1 MVKKM
6 EAKYLG
12 QGTVE
17 LTITFHVIEKN
28 WKVHTYYV
36 YIVLQILAGISVF
49 SSCFMKWNRLQF
61 HYTNAAQVVQLGKKG
76 SEVCWYLT

>member
-17 LTITFHVIEKN
+17 LAIFNVIKKIGKFIHITY
-28 WKVHTYYV
+28 TLYYKSLQV
-36 YIVLQILAGISVF
+36 FTFSQTVLRNGTVCNFIIQMQPRKSNG
-49 SSCFMKWNRLQF
+49 
-61 HYTNAAQVVQLGKKG
+61 GKKG
-76 SEVCWYLT
+76 SEVCWDLT

>member
-17 LTITFHVIEKN
+17 LTIFYVIEKN
-28 WKVHTYYV
+28 LKVHTYIAYTLYNKSLQVFPFSQTVLRNGTV
-36 YIVLQILAGISVF
+36 YNSIIQ
-49 SSCFMKWNRLQF
+49 MQPR
-61 HYTNAAQVVQLGKKG
+61 
-76 SEVCWYLT
+76 

>member
-1 MVKKM
+1 M

-28 WKVHTYYV
+28 WKVHTYYDTLYYKSLQV
-36 YIVLQILAGISVF
+36 FPFSQTVLRNGTVHNSIIQ
-49 SSCFMKWNRLQF
+49 LQPR
-61 HYTNAAQVVQLGKKG
+61 
-76 SEVCWYLT
+76 